1 MARPCSACS
10 RASGN
15 RYHERQR
22 TRKPLNKIG
31 KYEIVEELGKGAMG
45 TVYKARDPV
54 LERLVALKTVN
65 PGLLSKGD
73 TLARFQREARAAAK
87 LQHQNIVTI
96 YELGEADGAL
106 FIAMELLEG
115 TDLAHAMTA
124 PRKLHR
130 DQKLRIVAQACRGLD
145 YAHKQG
151 VFHRDVKPANIHVR
165 PDLSVKIVDF
175 GIARLADSN
184 MTQTGLVLGTPSY
197 IAPEALVGAP
207 VDHRADMWAVGVI
220 LYELLAGRRPY
231 ESPTITSLV
240 YRIVHEP
247 LPPLDGAKLGLSASL
262 VDLVHKALAK
272 KPEDRFRDLAQMA
285 QALDEMLGVARPA
298 EPLPPVARERAY
310 ERNFAEARELLAGN
324 ELDGALA
331 AARRALTLEPSRT
344 GIVALIGVIEDQLR
358 DGPTVRRTAPQI
370 VTPAQVATRTALHL
384 ATPTATPS
392 AARPPLEAPVNLTL
406 ELRARGASAF
416 RELATFGEPPTTQTV
431 QLSPTRDLLA
441 VAGVDGGIRLWDL
454 GSRTKTGTLRTPMH
468 ERTGHDALA
477 LALAFSPDG
486 SLLASGH
493 VDGAVHVWDM
503 SRSVE
508 VPVKLRHDA
517 SVGALAFSPDGS
529 TLASGSMDSNLRLWD
544 VGAALGGE
552 ARRELHRQPAGVTA
566 VAYAGGGD
574 WILTGHANRILRLQD
589 ARSGRLLATLR
600 GPEGLVSLLTPAPDG
615 LHVAAASHDRAIR
628 VFDLATR
635 EATSVLLGLKKPAAS
650 LAFLPD
656 GEHLLSV
663 AQDNAVQV
671 WDLHSQEPRAAL
683 WGVGEETFAGVAVF
697 RGGDHVV
704 VALADGRIRV
714 WGPTV

>member
-1 MARPCSACS
+1 M
-10 RASGN
+10 
-15 RYHERQR
+15 
-22 TRKPLNKIG
+22 PLGQAPKETLTTNIG

-54 LERLVALKTVN
+54 LERLVALKTVHQ
-65 PGLLSKGD
+65 GLLSKGD

-87 LQHQNIVTI
+87 LQHPNIVTI
-96 YELGEADGAL
+96 YELGEADGTL
-106 FIAMELLEG
+106 FIAMELLQG
-115 TDLAHAMTA
+115 HDLAHAMA
-124 PRKLHR
+124 GPQKLSR
-130 DQKLRIVAQACRGLD
+130 EQKLRIVVQACRGLD

-165 PDLSVKIVDF
+165 PDLGVKIVDF

-247 LPPLDGAKLGLSASL
+247 MPPLDGPKLGIPDAL
-262 VDLVHKALAK
+262 VQIAHKALAK
-272 KPEDRFRDLAQMA
+272 KPEGRFRDLAQMA
-285 QALDEMLGVARPA
+285 EALEDLLGVPRPVEA
-298 EPLPPVARERAY
+298 LPPEVRERAY
-310 ERNFAEARELLAGN
+310 DRNFAEARELLADN

-331 AARRALTLEPSRT
+331 AARRALSLEPSRT
-344 GIVALIGVIEDQLR
+344 GIVALIGVIENQLR
-358 DGPTVRRTAPQI
+358 DGPTVRRPAPRLEP
-370 VTPAQVATRTALHL
+370 PAPDGATRTSLPLPTPVARVASPDDTPI
-384 ATPTATPS
+384 ATP
-392 AARPPLEAPVNLTL
+392 PPGRLPVEAPVNLTL

-416 RELATFGEPPTTQTV
+416 RELATFGEPPNTQTI
-431 QLSPTRDLLA
+431 QLSPVRDLLA
-441 VAGVDGGIRLWDL
+441 VAGADGGIRLWDL
-454 GSRTKTGTLRTPMH
+454 ASRTRTGTLRTQMH

-486 SLLASGH
+486 ALLASGH
-493 VDGAVHVWDM
+493 VDGSVHLWDM
-503 SRSVE
+503 ARGAE
-508 VPVKLRHDA
+508 VPVRLRHDA

-529 TLASGSMDSNLRLWD
+529 TLASGSMDANLRLWD
-544 VGAALGGE
+544 VGASLAGE
-552 ARRELHRQPAGVTA
+552 ARRELHRQPAGVTS

-600 GPEGLVSLLTPAPDG
+600 GPEGLVSLLAPAPDG
-615 LHVAAASHDRAIR
+615 LHVAVASHDRAIR
-628 VFDLATR
+628 VFDLASR
-635 EATSVLLGLKKPAAS
+635 EPMAVFTGLKKPAAS

-671 WDLHSQEPRAAL
+671 WDLHTQQSRAAL
-683 WGVGEETFAGVAVF
+683 WGVGEENFAGVAVF
-697 RGGDHVV
+697 RGGDHVA

-714 WGPTV
+714 WGPSA

>member
-1 MARPCSACS
+1 
-10 RASGN
+10 
-15 RYHERQR
+15 
-22 TRKPLNKIG
+22 
-31 KYEIVEELGKGAMG
+31 MG

-73 TLARFQREARAAAK
+73 TLARFEREARAAAK
-87 LQHQNIVTI
+87 LQHPNIVTI
-96 YELGEADGAL
+96 FELGADGDTR

-115 TDLAHAMTA
+115 QDLAHAMA
-124 PRKLHR
+124 VPRKLTR
-130 DQKLRIVAQACRGLD
+130 DQKLKIVVQACRGLD

-151 VFHRDVKPANIHVR
+151 VYHRDVKPANVHVR
-165 PDLSVKIVDF
+165 PDLTVKIVDF

-207 VDHRADMWAVGVI
+207 VDHRADMWALGVI

-247 LPPLDGAKLGLSASL
+247 LPPLDAAKLGLPEAL
-262 VDLVHKALAK
+262 VQIAHKALAK
-272 KPEDRFRDLAQMA
+272 KPESRFRDLAEMA
-285 QALDEMLGVARPA
+285 EALEDVLGIPRSPEA
-298 EPLPPVARERAY
+298 LPPAARERAY
-310 ERNFAEARELLAGN
+310 ERNYAEARGLLAEN
-324 ELDGALA
+324 QLEGALA
-331 AARRALTLEPSRT
+331 AARRATAVDPSRT
-344 GIVALIGVIEDQLR
+344 GIIALIGVIEDKLR
-358 DGPTVRRTAPQI
+358 DGTTLRRPAPF
-370 VTPAQVATRTALHL
+370 VEAVGATRTSVAPVAPH
-384 ATPTATPS
+384 APVAVEPTPTPVPVAS
-392 AARPPLEAPVNLTL
+392 RPPLEAPVNLTL

-416 RELATFGEPPTTQTV
+416 RELATFGEPLATQTV
-431 QLSPTRDLLA
+431 QLSPIADLLA
-441 VAGVDGGIRLWDL
+441 VAGTDGGIRLWDL
-454 GSRTKTGTLRTPMH
+454 VSRTKTATLRTPMH

-477 LALAFSPDG
+477 LSLAFSPDG

-493 VDGAVHVWDM
+493 VDGSVHVWDM
-503 SRSVE
+503 AHAAE
-508 VPVKLRHDA
+508 VPVRLRHDA

-544 VGAALGGE
+544 VGAAMSGE
-552 ARRELHRQPAGVTA
+552 ARRELHRQPAGVTSL
-566 VAYAGGGD
+566 AYAAGGD
-574 WILTGHANRILRLQD
+574 WILTGHANRILRLLD

-600 GPEGLVSLLTPAPDG
+600 GPEGLVSLLAPAPDG

-635 EATSVLLGLKKPAAS
+635 EPTVILTGLKKPAAS

-663 AQDNAVQV
+663 GQDNAVQV
-671 WDLHSQEPRAAL
+671 WDLHAQQPRAAL
-683 WGVGEETFAGVAVF
+683 WGLGEENFAGVAVF
-697 RGGDHVV
+697 RGGDHVA
-704 VALADGRIRV
+704 VALTDGRIRV
-714 WGPTV
+714 WGPTA